1 MEGAR
6 SGETEIQDQPDDE
19 NWSAKDRKKRD
30 GNDWNHDLW
39 NIAGRLSVTEVIE
52 GIQVLIVVAYR
63 ETEVFLL
70 LFSDRLLN
78 FTRRGR
84 SR

>member
-30 GNDWNHDLW
+30 GNDWNHDLG
-39 NIAGRLSVTEVIE
+39 NIAGRLSMIE
-52 GIQVLIVVAYR
+52 TIQVLIVVAYR

>member
-1 MEGAR
+1 MLHPPTHLPHR
-6 SGETEIQDQPDDE
+6 ET
-19 NWSAKDRKKRD
+19 
-30 GNDWNHDLW
+30 
-39 NIAGRLSVTEVIE
+39 RLSVTEVIE

>member
-6 SGETEIQDQPDDE
+6 PGETEIQDQPDDK
-19 NWSAKDRKKRD
+19 NWRAKDRKKRD

-39 NIAGRLSVTEVIE
+39 NIARRLSMIE
-52 GIQVLIVVAYR
+52 TIQVLIMSVYC
-63 ETEVFLL
+63 ETKVFLL
-70 LFSDRLLN
+70 LFSDRLLD